1 MFEPF
6 CTLMKSLTAVLD
18 WCLGLICSPNSRT
31 SLADTSRFI
40 AMLESTGAQ
49 HTACRAFH
57 QRLRPDFIKSLK
69 TPPFL
74 LIQLSSNLFFVTFPN
89 TTIQKVD

>member
-1 MFEPF
+1 MFEAF

-18 WCLGLICSPNSRT
+18 WCLGLICSLNSRT
-31 SLADTSRFI
+31 SPADTSRFI
-40 AMLESTGAQ
+40 AMLESTRAQ

-89 TTIQKVD
+89 TSIQKVD